1 MTPESRA
8 YLILSGHYL
17 GYLAEHQAAPWVLA
31 GSLRALLPN
40 LLRLDATAQAAIKKT
55 EQPRRHVTTFLADYF
70 AVAQERGVPP
80 MAEFPEI

>member
-1 MTPESRA
+1 MWRRKASSVANACNRTHKH
-8 YLILSGHYL
+8 I
-17 GYLAEHQAAPWVLA
+17 A

-40 LLRLDATAQAAIKKT
+40 LLRLNATAQAAIKKT